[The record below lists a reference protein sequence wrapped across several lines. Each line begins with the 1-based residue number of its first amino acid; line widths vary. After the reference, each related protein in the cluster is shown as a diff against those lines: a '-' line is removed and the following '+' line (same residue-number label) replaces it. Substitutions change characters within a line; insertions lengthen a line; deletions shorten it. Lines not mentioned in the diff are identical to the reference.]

1 MFKRIS
7 ILLFLSS
14 FFIMPSCSQKDIY
27 TPLEMFDMAYKF
39 DNTIEE
45 VRIGLKEE
53 ERQLD
58 CKDYPEGCII
68 GSPKRFK
75 VRLVEMI
82 VVQYMTS
89 HEACLAAFKLNQYYA
104 RNWLFDDVASEPV
117 LVDFVKQ
124 VYDAKNPQSKEDCN

>member
-1 MFKRIS
+1 MFKHIS
-7 ILLFLSS
+7 IFFLLLTSLITS
-14 FFIMPSCSQKDIY
+14 SCSEKDIY

-45 VRIGLKEE
+45 VRLSVKEK
-53 ERQLD
+53 ERHLD
-58 CKDYPEGCII
+58 CKDYPAGCIE

-82 VVQYMTS
+82 VVQYLS
-89 HEACLAAFKLNQYYA
+89 SNEACLAAYKLGQYYA
-104 RNWLFDDVASEPV
+104 RNWLFDDVADEPV

-124 VYDAKNPQSKEDCN
+124 VYKAKSPKTRQECN